1 MDTDEKPKLKMPPEV
16 RFLSVPETAF
26 IMAVSTDQVRTW
38 IKEGRL
44 RAYRIGANNNLT
56 LYPVKILSAACD
68 RIWGLPVVVM
78 NNASKLWWLLLL
90 SVRTTDQLG

>member
-56 LYPVKILSAACD
+56 RIQRQDLDDFIRLYLADNP
-68 RIWGLPVVVM
+68 
-78 NNASKLWWLLLL
+78 
-90 SVRTTDQLG
+90 